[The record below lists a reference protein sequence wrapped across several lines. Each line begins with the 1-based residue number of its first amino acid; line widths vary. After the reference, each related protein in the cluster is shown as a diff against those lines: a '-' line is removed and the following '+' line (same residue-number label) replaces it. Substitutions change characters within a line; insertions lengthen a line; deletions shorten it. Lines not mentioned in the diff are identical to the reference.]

1 MPDKN
6 SNVSSIAKELSN
18 EIRKQSKKAK
28 EKEKEEAK
36 RPKIVPLAEKIEK
49 DKEEEELRKDSEFL
63 EGFDPDQVAKTI
75 EDVVSNLK

>member
-1 MPDKN
+1 MPDKK
-6 SNVSSIAKELSN
+6 SKVPSIAKELSN
-18 EIRKQSKKAK
+18 EIRKQSKKA
-28 EKEKEEAK
+28 KEKEEAK

-49 DKEEEELRKDSEFL
+49 DKEEEELKKDSEFL

>member
-49 DKEEEELRKDSEFL
+49 DKEEEE
-63 EGFDPDQVAKTI
+63 
-75 EDVVSNLK
+75 